1 LKPYISDIPYHAVLF
16 DLDGT
21 LLDTL
26 DDIGN
31 AVNRVLAQNGF
42 PTHPIDAY
50 RYFTGDGAH
59 MMIHRALP
67 ETTRDEATLR
77 LCLEG
82 FLEDY
87 GRNWKVM
94 TKLYEGIPEM
104 LEELA
109 ARGLKMAILSNKP
122 HAFAKQCVAEF
133 LPYWRFGIVI
143 GQRDNFPRKPD
154 PAGALEVAEFL
165 DIPAVNFLYLG
176 DSAVDMQTA
185 VSASMFPV
193 GALWGF
199 RPADELKENGAKAL
213 IDHPLKIL
221 NLIRTNWK

>member
-1 LKPYISDIPYHAVLF
+1 MPFHAVLF

-31 AVNRVLAQNGF
+31 AMNRVLAQNGF

-50 RYFTGDGAH
+50 RYFVGDGAH
-59 MMIHRALP
+59 MLIYRALP
-67 ETTRDEATLR
+67 ETDRGETTLR
-77 LCLEG
+77 RCLEG

-87 GRNWKVM
+87 ARNWKVM
-94 TKLYEGIPEM
+94 TKPYEGIPEM
-104 LEELA
+104 LAELTA
-109 ARGLKMAILSNKP
+109 CGLKTAILSNKP
-122 HAFAKQCVAEF
+122 HAFSEQCVAEF
-133 LPYWRFGIVI
+133 LSSWRFDIVI
-143 GQRDNFPRKPD
+143 GQRNNFPRKPD
-154 PAGALEVAEFL
+154 PAGALEIAEFL
-165 DIPAVNFLYLG
+165 AIPAANFLYLG

-199 RPADELKENGAKAL
+199 RSADELKQNGARAL
-213 IDHPLKIL
+213 IDHPLKLL
-221 NLIRTNWK
+221 NLLGNTTQNQK

>member
-1 LKPYISDIPYHAVLF
+1 MSYHAVLF

-31 AVNRVLAQNGF
+31 AMNRVLAQNGF
-42 PTHPIDAY
+42 PAHPIDAY
-50 RYFTGDGAH
+50 RHFVGDGAH
-59 MMIHRALP
+59 MLILRALP
-67 ETTRDEATLR
+67 ETERDESTVR

-87 GRNWKVM
+87 AQNWKVM
-94 TKLYEGIPEM
+94 TKPYEGIPEM
-104 LEELA
+104 LEALA
-109 ARGLKMAILSNKP
+109 SSGLKTAILTNKP
-122 HAFAKQCVAEF
+122 HTFSEQCVAEF
-133 LPYWRFGIVI
+133 LSCWRFDIVI

-154 PAGALEVAEFL
+154 PAGAMEIAGFL
-165 DIPAVNFLYLG
+165 DIPAENFLFLG

-185 VSASMFPV
+185 VAASMFPV

-199 RPADELKENGAKAL
+199 RSADELKQNGAKAL
-213 IDHPLKIL
+213 IDHPLKLL
-221 NLIRTNWK
+221 NLLDNTTQNQK